1 MSGPSKKKKQTKP
14 EKDEG
19 KTGGLSRKNLMI
31 IGGVIAIVAIF
42 VIMIFILPNPVV
54 AAKGDNVSVYY
65 TLKLEDGTIFDSN
78 INDTP
83 LAFTVGSAGI
93 IPGFSSAI
101 TGMKVN
107 QDKTVEIPSDQAYGP
122 YRTDR
127 IHVVNRTGLLANQT
141 FTAGEYYTIHSSVDN
156 SNSVIRVLNVTP
168 TTVTVD
174 ENSPLAGQ
182 NLTFTVRLVSLKKG
196 AGGTGTGIPVVP
208 VPTTMNI

>member
-19 KTGGLSRKNLMI
+19 KTGGLSRKNLMMV
-31 IGGVIAIVAIF
+31 GGVIAFVAIF
-42 VIMIFILPNPVV
+42 VIVIFILPNPVV

-93 IPGFSSAI
+93 IPGFSNAI
-101 TGMKVN
+101 IGMKVN
-107 QDKTVEIPSDQAYGP
+107 QDKTVDIPSDQAYGP
-122 YRTDR
+122 YRSDR
-127 IHVVNRTGLLANQT
+127 IRVVNRTGLLANQT
-141 FTAGEYYTIHSSVDN
+141 FMVGEYYTIHSAADN
-156 SNSVIRVLNVTP
+156 TDSMIRVLNVTP
-168 TTVTVD
+168 TTLTVD
-174 ENSPLAGQ
+174 ANSPLAGQ
-182 NLTFTVRLVSLKKG
+182 NLTFTVHLVSLKKG
-196 AGGTGTGIPVVP
+196 AGGTGAGTSVLP